1 MIQHQLKSEEHVP
14 EIPAGEMLP
23 TMYDLPSENPEEPGV
38 PDQFHILQ
46 PQLLTETFVPPD
58 YPPGRILAA
67 SDLNIYYDRYN
78 PFNYKRPDW
87 YAVPD
92 LPYLRKGTDL
102 RLSYVIWEDKSVPYI
117 VAELISPGTEGEDLG
132 RTQRKPG
139 EPPTKWDVYEQ
150 ILGIP
155 YYAVFDRYKDRFR
168 AFQNTGQYNEMVL
181 PGRRLWL
188 PGLKIGLGV
197 WHGTYRC
204 VEYKWLRWYGADNN
218 WIPTSDE
225 EKQRAEMGKQQAEME
240 KYQEKKRAE
249 SEKQRADIM
258 AAKLRELGID
268 PESLK

>member
-58 YPPGRILAA
+58 YPPGRILTA
-67 SDLNIYYDRYN
+67 SDLNIYYDRHN

-92 LPYLRKGTDL
+92 LPYLREGTDL
-102 RLSYVIWEDKSVPYI
+102 RRSYVMWEDKSVPY
-117 VAELISPGTEGEDLG
+117 VVVELISPGTETEDLG
-132 RTQRKPG
+132 LTQRKPG
-139 EPPTKWDVYEQ
+139 EPPAKWEVYEQ

-155 YYAVFDRYKDRFR
+155 YYVVFDRYKDRLR
-168 AFQNTGQYNEMVL
+168 AFRNTAGHYNEMVL

-188 PGLKIGLGV
+188 PGLKIGLGL

-225 EKQRAEMGKQQAEME
+225 EKQRAEME

-258 AAKLRELGID
+258 EAKLRELGID
-268 PESLK
+268 PESLKSV